1 MIISKKINK
10 NFSHQNLLFFIF
22 LFLDVN
28 LESPHDYSKDD
39 DKSTAS
45 PALHSK
51 ELEQLVPNPLA
62 MLKMIPFDQLKALAA
77 QLPQSQTVLKC
88 NHCDH
93 LSETKLD
100 MEQHFEAAH
109 PNLECSSTALP
120 SISALMAAAQM
131 NFNPDASKMDV
142 SMNDSKVD
150 DLTDK
155 MLDDSDKKDTDVMTI
170 EPDID
175 GVIINNSS
183 RSSSA
188 VSMLQN
194 EESEE
199 KILQRA
205 TPQKKVSP
213 SPFSTSST
221 TDEYSVMC
229 PLCQENFTERK
240 PLEQHVMTVHSV
252 NSEGLNRLLQ
262 LVDTSHWVNHKKSPS
277 TSGPDYECLVCNDIL
292 KSMNDLLMHATDHQ
306 HFSITGMNQFCCLL
320 KTCQQ
325 KFANE
330 AQVQQHFRSAH
341 LNIVI
346 SERHVYKYRCPMC
359 PLAFKT
365 EEKLNN
371 HFMYHTMRDATKCSI
386 CSRNFRSTT
395 SLQRHIEQVHGTPN
409 AELNKSTELTD
420 DERMQTPNDDAISND
435 DDAEYDDRNSEQM
448 PDAKRFKAINRNEK
462 ITSYSLEKYHD
473 PNRPYKCEDCF
484 ESFTQANILAVHKN
498 SVSHL
503 HRVKKKQGETHS
515 GSSTPALGTSPNQ
528 IGEFDRRSVDFDRKS
543 IDFEMEINNSMEGN
557 KRKLSTDND
566 YDSPK
571 KRFKCDICKV
581 SWSATCYF

>member
-1 MIISKKINK
+1 
-10 NFSHQNLLFFIF
+10 
-22 LFLDVN
+22 
-28 LESPHDYSKDD
+28 
-39 DKSTAS
+39 
-45 PALHSK
+45 
-51 ELEQLVPNPLA
+51 
-62 MLKMIPFDQLKALAA
+62 
-77 QLPQSQTVLKC
+77 
-88 NHCDH
+88 
-93 LSETKLD
+93 
-100 MEQHFEAAH
+100 MEQHFEAVH
-109 PNLECSSTALP
+109 PSIECSSTTLP
-120 SISALMAAAQM
+120 SIPALMAAAQM
-131 NFNPDASKMDV
+131 NFGQDGKSEMEGKGEELAEEEN
-142 SMNDSKVD
+142 
-150 DLTDK
+150 
-155 MLDDSDKKDTDVMTI
+155 DKKDTDVMTI

-188 VSMLQN
+188 VSML
-194 EESEE
+194 EEE
-199 KILQRA
+199 KVV
-205 TPQKKVSP
+205 PKKKPSP

-262 LVDTSHWVNHKKSPS
+262 LVDTSHWVNNKKSPS
-277 TSGPDYECLVCNDIL
+277 TSGTDYECLVCSDVL
-292 KSMNDLLMHATDHQ
+292 KSMNDLLMHAMDHQ
-306 HFSITGMNQFCCLL
+306 HFSITGLNQFSCLL
-320 KTCQQ
+320 KSCPQ
-325 KFANE
+325 KFASE
-330 AQVQQHFRSAH
+330 AQVQQHFRAGH

-371 HFMYHTMRDATKCSI
+371 HFMYHTMRDATKCNI

-395 SLQRHIEQVHGTPN
+395 SLQRHVEQVHGQAN
-409 AELNKSTELTD
+409 SDLNKSSELTD
-420 DERMQTPNDDAISND
+420 DERIQTPNDEEEDE
-435 DDAEYDDRNSEQM
+435 AEMDEQ
-448 PDAKRFKAINRNEK
+448 PDAKRFKAIGQK
-462 ITSYSLEKYHD
+462 VTSYSLEKYHD

-503 HRVKKKQGETHS
+503 HRVKKKEATS

-557 KRKLSTDND
+557 KRKLSSDND

-581 SWSATCYF
+581 RGLFGRFLSRYLPLYLNFWLNFPPFFFSFRLKFVHFFVFTKLS

>member
-1 MIISKKINK
+1 MDS
-10 NFSHQNLLFFIF
+10 
-22 LFLDVN
+22 
-28 LESPHDYSKDD
+28 SPPRDYSKDTD
-39 DKSTAS
+39 NDNLS
-45 PALHSK
+45 PSK
-51 ELEQLVPNPLA
+51 PSSNQSQSPVKPPTNDLNLEQPNPLA
-62 MLKMIPFDQLKALAA
+62 ILKMVPFEQLKAIAA
-77 QLPQSQTVLKC
+77 NLPQSQTVLKC

-93 LSETKLD
+93 LTENKQEMD
-100 MEQHFEAAH
+100 GHFELHH
-109 PNLECSSTALP
+109 PNELNAPIALP
-120 SISALMAAAQM
+120 SIAALMALSS
-131 NFNPDASKMDV
+131 PK
-142 SMNDSKVD
+142 NDSESNKITAD
-150 DLTDK
+150 DLCDK
-155 MLDDSDKKDTDVMTI
+155 MLDNDDKGKDTDVMTI

-175 GVIINNSS
+175 GVMINNSS

-188 VSMLQN
+188 VSMLQPD
-194 EESEE
+194 ESA
-199 KILQRA
+199 K
-205 TPQKKVSP
+205 
-213 SPFSTSST
+213 
-221 TDEYSVMC
+221 DEFSVMC
-229 PLCQENFTERK
+229 PLCQDNFTDRK
-240 PLEQHVMTVHSV
+240 SLESHVMNIHSV
-252 NSEGLNRLLQ
+252 NAEGLNRLLQ
-262 LVDTSHWVNHKKSPS
+262 LVDTSHWVNNKQKSPVNVT
-277 TSGPDYECLVCNDIL
+277 TSEFECLVCSDTL

-306 HFSITGMNQFCCLL
+306 HFSISSLNQYNCLL
-320 KTCQQ
+320 KSCQQ

-330 AQVQQHFRSAH
+330 TQVQQHFRSSH

-395 SLQRHIEQVHGTPN
+395 SLQRHIEQVHGTAN
-409 AELNKSTELTD
+409 ETNLNKSTELTD
-420 DERMQTPNDDAISND
+420 DERMQTPNEENEEND
-435 DDAEYDDRNSEQM
+435 DGEDEM
-448 PDAKRFKAINRNEK
+448 PDAKRFKAINRSEK
-462 ITSYSLEKYHD
+462 VSSYSMEKYHD

-528 IGEFDRRSVDFDRKS
+528 ISSDFDRRSVDFDRKS
-543 IDFEMEINNSMEGN
+543 IDFEMEINNSMEMGN
-557 KRKLSTDND
+557 KRKLSSDND

-581 SWSATCYF
+581 KLSFFRNN